1 MCEIL
6 FITGFDRIYR
16 IFKTTFYPTDSIKI
30 KKDEII
36 LMRASRKIYNFL
48 EA

>member
-16 IFKTTFYPTDSIKI
+16 IFETTFYAVKI
-30 KKDEII
+30 KYFTSILLSAKLCNCEINTW
-36 LMRASRKIYNFL
+36 RCK
-48 EA
+48 